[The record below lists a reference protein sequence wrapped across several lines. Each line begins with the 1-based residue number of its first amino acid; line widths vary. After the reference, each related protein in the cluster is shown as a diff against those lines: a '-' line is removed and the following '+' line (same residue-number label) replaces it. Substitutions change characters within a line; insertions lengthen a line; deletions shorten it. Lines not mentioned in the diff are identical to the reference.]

1 MSKEKKITLTIIVI
15 ILLLLAVIVCEIF
28 MLIKENKSTQD
39 KNYHV
44 KNNNEMNIQSEIV
57 ESKKESN
64 KKVSITAEE
73 IAKEPEKYYGKK
85 VTNYTTGGLTYRI
98 FFVDTE
104 NKYGDGKNTLYLK
117 ADAKDDI
124 KLSEDISKLNDNDIE
139 KFKNMNTLWREKR
152 GELPID
158 QWNTNEKV
166 SAWLCAP
173 SVWKDFCDSEKA
185 NYVIGSPSV
194 ELYMAS
200 YNQVQHELSKKFTI
214 GTEFLEKDEG
224 YTYTLANTE
233 NQNIVNKDYI
243 TINAPLDYKEYGS
256 MYAGSN
262 GNKKG
267 KWYLASPSCFFRLAM
282 CTINGNTANLE
293 SELYNNRNTISIC
306 PIVSLKSGIS
316 VEIEN

>member
-64 KKVSITAEE
+64 KKVSVTAEE

-85 VTNYTTGGLTYRI
+85 VTNYTIGGLTYRI

-139 KFKNMNTLWREKR
+139 KFKNMNTLWRKKR

-200 YNQVQHELSKKFTI
+200 YNQVQHELSKNFTI

-233 NQNIVNKDYI
+233 NQNIINKDYI

-256 MYAGSN
+256 MYAGSS

-282 CTINGNTANLE
+282 CIINGNTANLE
-293 SELYNNRNTISIC
+293 SGLYNNRKTISIC